1 MELSYKFIHLWT
13 GRYLR
18 ETTNADLVPWPGI
31 NFASRLLGRSPAVEM
46 QGADFRLGQAARPE
60 EDPFA
65 YEGEFQKET
74 P

>member
-31 NFASRLLGRSPAVEM
+31 NFASRLLGRSPAV
-46 QGADFRLGQAARPE
+46 
-60 EDPFA
+60 
-65 YEGEFQKET
+65 
-74 P
+74 